1 MTTTATSVETTPAAL
16 GAADA
21 RAPLRRAPGLRRFV
35 RVFLGRP
42 VVVFGAVLLA
52 IVVLAAALA
61 PVIAPYDPYTQDLS
75 AVLQGASPVHW
86 LGTDTLGRDT
96 LSRII
101 YGAQIAL
108 LIGIGTVAMAATIGT
123 TLGLVA
129 AYFGGWVF
137 TVIMRLTDAMMAI
150 PALLLALVISTLLG
164 SGLNAVLIAVGL
176 ALMPGY
182 VRLMAGQVLS
192 AKNNEYVTA
201 ARSIGA
207 SRTSVMFRHILPNC
221 LSPLIVQVTLVI
233 GLAILIE
240 ATLSFLGLGIKPP
253 TAAWGSM
260 VNDGYRYLALHPIL
274 SIGPGLA
281 IMLVVFAFNMV
292 GDGLRDALD
301 PRLRNVL

>member
-1 MTTTATSVETTPAAL
+1 
-16 GAADA
+16 
-21 RAPLRRAPGLRRFV
+21 
-35 RVFLGRP
+35 VFFGRG
-42 VVVFGAVLLA
+42 VVVFGSVA
-52 IVVLAAALA
+52 IVLVLFAAVFASL
-61 PVIAPYDPYTQDLS
+61 ISPYDPYQQNLS
-75 AVLQGASPVHW
+75 DVLQDPSVAHW
-86 LGTDTLGRDT
+86 LGTDALGRDT
-96 LSRII
+96 LSRVIH
-101 YGAQIAL
+101 GSRIAL
-108 LIGIGTVAMAATIGT
+108 LIGIGTVALAASIGT

-137 TVIMRLTDAMMAI
+137 TIIMRLTDAMMAI
-150 PALLLALVISTLLG
+150 PALLLALVVSTLLG
-164 SGLNAVLIAVGL
+164 SGLNGVLIAVAL

-192 AKNNEYVTA
+192 VKQHEYVTA
-201 ARSIGA
+201 ARSVGA
-207 SRTSVMFRHILPNC
+207 SGGALMFRHILPNC

-260 VNDGYRYLALHPIL
+260 VNDGYRYLAIRPIL